1 MRGLE
6 DLTPSYEDGGR
17 VATCGD
23 LPGHE
28 FHGNQ
33 HTGGGGGGGGLK
45 FKENQDKA
53 FEPAD
58 HNYDR
63 KSDETMDD
71 YIERLKV
78 LDPATASTTTEP
90 IALMGDVAGHE
101 FHGNQ
106 YVDTGGGKSAGKS
119 AEKANDYDTHDLA
132 QDYHISKAMNAGGGK
147 VQDAHDHAAA
157 LHEAAKNAATDQ
169 YGLPTKNPERFQRLS
184 AKAREASK
192 KAHAVEKS

>member
-6 DLTPSYEDGGR
+6 AVTMNYEDGGR
-17 VATCGD
+17 VRNPGD
-23 LPGHE
+23 VSDPQG
-28 FHGNQ
+28 
-33 HTGGGGGGGGLK
+33 
-45 FKENQDKA
+45 DAAKA
-53 FEPAD
+53 EA
-58 HNYDR
+58 
-63 KSDETMDD
+63 E
-71 YIERLKV
+71 ERRSAEAYEQ
-78 LDPATASTTTEP
+78 ATASTTTEP
-90 IALMGDVAGHE
+90 IALVGDVAGHE

-106 YVDTGGGKSAGKS
+106 HTGAAGK
-119 AEKANDYDTHDLA
+119 AEKAKDYDAHSLA

-192 KAHAVEKS
+192 KAHAIEKN